1 MLPRRDS
8 AITHTSAS
16 HPVVAPL
23 LRLCV
28 NGVGLL
34 LMHDLDA
41 WVAFCKH
48 KGISE
53 EGVLAE
59 ADDRHFP
66 V

>member
-1 MLPRRDS
+1 MCLREMSPGTGGLHGAAFMLPRRES
-8 AITHTSAS
+8 IINHISAS

-41 WVAFCKH
+41 WV
-48 KGISE
+48 G
-53 EGVLAE
+53 LL
-59 ADDRHFP
+59 
-66 V
+66 